1 LYYKWAGI
9 WKIHRMG
16 MRIGNF
22 SLQRD
27 SLSAAG
33 PLFASAAKS
42 NYTTAIAHF
51 LATIAAHPQLEEKL
65 SHCSA
70 FKIPHNTD
78 SDLENAHHIC
88 FGFDEAL
95 ETFGVKF
102 IKGNISG
109 NVIDENNLKT
119 QIKASQSERE
129 RIDLLMS
136 EYLNDNSI
144 SHSERAIDSRQE
156 SLWKLVNDLVEV
168 FEMDNPI
175 SHQLFQNYTP
185 TEMHQEGLDR
195 LVACYPDGLERIKR
209 IYRQEVLKIESRN
222 TKGRRAAGVV
232 RTKVKDYNNQK
243 KSRHQPI
250 TKSSQSSQGN
260 TDEILN
266 EQSTDHLPDTTE
278 TQSRQKRHRTTKEET
293 EILSALKVYKDKLPD
308 DAIASVCENLSEV
321 WTKKK
326 VREWWNY
333 HKDK

>member
-1 LYYKWAGI
+1 MYYKWAGI
-9 WKIHRMG
+9 WKAH
-16 MRIGNF
+16 RIGIRVGNF
-22 SLQRD
+22 GLQRD

-33 PLFASAAKS
+33 PLYASAAKS

-70 FKIPHNTD
+70 FKIPHD
-78 SDLENAHHIC
+78 IDGSHVC

-95 ETFGVKF
+95 ETFGVRF

-109 NVIDENNLKT
+109 NVIDEKNLKN

-136 EYLNDNSI
+136 EYLSDNSI
-144 SHSERAIDSRQE
+144 SHSERAVKSRQE
-156 SLWKLVNDLVEV
+156 SLWELVNDLVAI
-168 FEMDNPI
+168 FGMDNPL
-175 SHQLFQNYTP
+175 SHQLFQKYTP
-185 TEMHQEGLDR
+185 TEMHQER
-195 LVACYPDGLERIKR
+195 LGRLIACYPNGLERIKG

-222 TKGRRAAGVV
+222 TKGRRMVGVV

-243 KSRHQPI
+243 KSINQSI
-250 TKSSQSSQGN
+250 TMSSQK
-260 TDEILN
+260 DEILN
-266 EQSTDHLPDTTE
+266 EQSTDYLSVTNMP
-278 TQSRQKRHRTTKEET
+278 QSKQKKHRTTLEET
-293 EILSALKVYKDKLPD
+293 EILSTLKVYKDKLPD
-308 DAIASVCENLSEV
+308 DAIASVCEHLSEI